1 MRLQDRDGRLF
12 LNKISSIT
20 DKEEVFYIFRS
31 GTPKEGIAK
40 KINFP
45 LPVPVFFL
53 PQLPISSS

>member
-1 MRLQDRDGRLF
+1 LF